1 ADDMGAG
8 LVDATGQDHGVARAE
23 ERNFLNYA
31 AGNWPDVGAAM
42 AADFCLV
49 AHPAETDPH
58 EFATQR
64 VSDRLAETGF
74 ADAGRSEKTEDSTV
88 SLRIEF
94 AHGEIFDQPFL
105 SLFKIVVIAIENLL
119 CLIEIEVI
127 LAKFVPRQIGND
139 LDVTDDH
146 GKLGACWRN
155 EIESLQFALGLLHH
169 GFRRIRF
176 LQSRP
181 QLLRLFLAATLG
193 LTQLVLDRL
202 ELRTQIC
209 ATLCVG
215 KLRSDIFLQSLL
227 DLCNLEL

>member
-1 ADDMGAG
+1 
-8 LVDATGQDHGVARAE
+8 
-23 ERNFLNYA
+23 
-31 AGNWPDVGAAM
+31 M

-74 ADAGRSEKTEDSTV
+74 ADAGRPEKTEDSTV

-105 SLFKIVVIAIENLL
+105 NLFKIVVIAIENLL

-127 LAKFVPRQIGND
+127 LAQFVPRQIGND

-155 EIESLQFALGLLHH
+155 EIESLQSRSACFITASGGFASCSRARNCCACSSLPPSVSPSSCWIALSCERKYA
-169 GFRRIRF
+169 RRCASENCEATSF
-176 LQSRP
+176 CSRCW
-181 QLLRLFLAATLG
+181 
-193 LTQLVLDRL
+193 
-202 ELRTQIC
+202 IC
-209 ATLCVG
+209 AISSCDEMCCCTA
-215 KLRSDIFLQSLL
+215 RTRFSTAS
-227 DLCNLEL
+227 